1 MAAAPLNSSSPSTPS
16 LNMPQQTDPALQ
28 GLIDSLAANAPPAA
42 PSAWPPPPLVWLLGF
57 VLLVVIV
64 MVALYFRRTRARRV
78 YLKAL
83 KKVRLT
89 GGARQSILLHNLLRN
104 AAAHR
109 NPTNASLSDDD
120 FARLI
125 CDTLN
130 QPQAPAW
137 VNAHYRPEPQAKPN
151 WQQAS
156 QLIRRWCR

>member
-16 LNMPQQTDPALQ
+16 LNTPTQTDPALQ
-28 GLIDSLAANAPPAA
+28 GLIDSLAANTPPSA
-42 PSAWPPPPLVWLLGF
+42 PSAWPPPPVVWLLGI
-57 VLLVVIV
+57 VLLVVIGMAV
-64 MVALYFRRTRARRV
+64 FYFLRTRNRRA

-83 KKVRLT
+83 KKVRQT

-125 CDTLN
+125 CDTMN
-130 QPQAPAW
+130 QSQAPAW
-137 VNAHYRPEPQAKPN
+137 VNAHYRPEPQAKPD